1 MLTTWAPV
9 NDALEAL
16 AILLQ
21 AGKTPSLHLLGA
33 DLLHA
38 GVRRFEGFAVCWRN
52 LHRVGCV
59 PLRALID
66 SFSSYVELSGC
77 MISD

>member
-1 MLTTWAPV
+1 MLATWASV
-9 NDALEAL
+9 DDALEAL
-16 AILLQ
+16 AVLLQ
-21 AGKTPSLHLLGA
+21 AGKPHSLRLLGA
-33 DLLHA
+33 DVLHA
-38 GVRRFEGFAVCWRN
+38 GVRSLDCFAVCWRD

>member
-1 MLTTWAPV
+1 MLATWAPV

-16 AILLQ
+16 AVLLQ
-21 AGKTPSLHLLGA
+21 AGKPHSLRLLGA
-33 DLLHA
+33 DVLHA
-38 GVRRFEGFAVCWRN
+38 GVRSFEGFAVCWRN

-66 SFSSYVELSGC
+66 SFLSYVELSGC

>member
-1 MLTTWAPV
+1 MLATWAPV

-16 AILLQ
+16 AVLLQ
-21 AGKTPSLHLLGA
+21 AGKPRPLRLLGA
-33 DLLHA
+33 DVLHA
-38 GVRRFEGFAVCWRN
+38 GVRSFEGFAVCWRN

-66 SFSSYVELSGC
+66 SFSSYVGLGGC
-77 MISD
+77 ID

>member
-1 MLTTWAPV
+1 MLATWAPV
-9 NDALEAL
+9 NDALKRWPYCCK
-16 AILLQ
+16 Q
-21 AGKTPSLHLLGA
+21 GKPHSLRLLGA

-38 GVRRFEGFAVCWRN
+38 GVRSFEGFAVCWRN